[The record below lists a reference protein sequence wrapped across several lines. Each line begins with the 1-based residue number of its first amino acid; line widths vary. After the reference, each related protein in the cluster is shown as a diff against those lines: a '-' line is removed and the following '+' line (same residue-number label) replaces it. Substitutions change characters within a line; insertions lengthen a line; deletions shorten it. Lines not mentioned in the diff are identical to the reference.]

1 MTEGIPRGHWA
12 GMERPHRLPG
22 HLLALALAGALV
34 ACAAPPEAPARTTPD
49 ASSDVAAEGATP
61 GDVIVSDVTGQA
73 DSPADDR
80 ASGPDAPSAPDA
92 TEDTAALGDAP
103 VDDARDA
110 GGQDAPRADG
120 GAPDVTTS
128 DVAADGA
135 GDGGG
140 RTFAD
145 GGAPSAEFLA
155 LYDDIFGPRCGAC
168 HGARAGATTNLHM
181 PDPVTAHANLVNQPV
196 RCVAPGGRRDGELRV
211 APGDLDASVLPAPY
225 EVCGMRHTGTG
236 QMIAAPDEVARVR
249 AWIAGGAR

>member
-1 MTEGIPRGHWA
+1 
-12 GMERPHRLPG
+12 MERLHRLPR
-22 HLLALALAGALV
+22 HLFALALACALS
-34 ACAAPPEAPARTTPD
+34 ACASSPTAPSPPAPD
-49 ASSDVAAEGATP
+49 AASDVAAESAAP
-61 GDVIVSDVTGQA
+61 GDAIGSDVTGQA

-80 ASGPDAPSAPDA
+80 ASGPDAPSAPEDVAARRDA
-92 TEDTAALGDAP
+92 T

-120 GAPDVTTS
+120 GAPDVTTA
-128 DVAADGA
+128 DVAADGV
-135 GDGGG
+135 G
-140 RTFAD
+140 D

-168 HGARAGATTNLHM
+168 HGARAGATTNLRM

-196 RCVAPGGRRDGELRV
+196 RCVVPGGRREGELRV
-211 APGDLDASVLPAPY
+211 APGDPDASVLPAPY

-236 QMIAAPDEVARVR
+236 QLIGAPDEVARIR